1 MRNGTK
7 QDIFIGCIFV
17 RKYQPRQRHNW
28 IQTAQKLVNIN
39 LIHKLPTYLLP
50 DE

>member
-7 QDIFIGCIFV
+7 LDIFIEYIFV
-17 RKYQPRQRHNW
+17 RKYQPRQHNW

-39 LIHKLPTYLLP
+39 LIHAPYLSAT
-50 DE
+50 